1 MTFKIDPNRLS
12 VPKGAELSSGYV
24 EAQKRFQEILNS
36 KLGKSGGIKQ
46 VISAESSGLTA
57 GLSNFVATDVTAG
70 NYQVADRINERLKET
85 PMAGLGEDFVQAGQK
100 YGINPL
106 FLASLGI
113 HESNYGKSQ
122 IAQDKNNLFGFKA
135 YDRSPYTSAQTYAS
149 FSEGINKVAAYLK
162 TAYLTPG
169 GKYFSGLGIADIG
182 KRYATDP
189 QWAKSIERIAQS
201 F

>member
-1 MTFKIDPNRLS
+1 MTFKIDPNRLM
-12 VPKGAELSSGYV
+12 VPKGADLSSGYA
-24 EAQKRFQEILNS
+24 EAQKRFQEILSS
-36 KLGKSGGIKQ
+36 KLGVNSGTNQITP
-46 VISAESSGLTA
+46 AELTA
-57 GLSNFVATDVTAG
+57 AMAKSNFVASDVTAG
-70 NYQVADRINERLKET
+70 NYQVAQRIDEKLKGT
-85 PMAGLGEDFVQAGQK
+85 PMAGLGEKFVQAGQK

-135 YDRSPYTSAQTYAS
+135 YDRSPYASAEAYGS
-149 FSEGINKVAAYLK
+149 FSEGIDRVAAYLK

-169 GKYFSGLGIADIG
+169 AKYYNGLGVTDIG

-189 QWAKSIERIAQS
+189 QWAKSIERLAQS